1 MTMKIKDFK
10 QLIKTM
16 SSYRVDKR
24 KGDYMVRGG
33 INLSQYLENMIHDF
47 LTLNEL
53 HVVIYGDM
61 YIKTINKS
69 SEYTTETQKEYIKTI
84 VKDMLYMKRG

>member
-1 MTMKIKDFK
+1 MSMKIKDFK

-47 LTLNEL
+47 
-53 HVVIYGDM
+53 
-61 YIKTINKS
+61 
-69 SEYTTETQKEYIKTI
+69 
-84 VKDMLYMKRG
+84 